1 MSNSIRINQH
11 FSLNQ
16 STSTSNSRV
25 SESSSTS
32 FKSDVNSSDVNRG
45 DVNGGDDAEIS
56 VSVTNSA
63 GTASFEGTGSHVS
76 IEIED
81 DGRPVV
87 LIDGEDED
95 VEFNDIDDGDDP
107 APDFE
112 ANGPQDDVVAQEGG
126 AQEGVAQE
134 EDAEAAGFDLSVVE
148 SLDLD
153 ADGGHA
159 MQTVSVMSALDL
171 FLS

>member
-32 FKSDVNSSDVNRG
+32 FKSDVNSSDVN
-45 DVNGGDDAEIS
+45 GGDDAEIS

-76 IEIED
+76 VEIED

-112 ANGPQDDVVAQEGG
+112 ADGPQDDGVAQEGG
-126 AQEGVAQE
+126 AQEGGAQE

-159 MQTVSVMSALDL
+159 MQTVSVMSAFDL